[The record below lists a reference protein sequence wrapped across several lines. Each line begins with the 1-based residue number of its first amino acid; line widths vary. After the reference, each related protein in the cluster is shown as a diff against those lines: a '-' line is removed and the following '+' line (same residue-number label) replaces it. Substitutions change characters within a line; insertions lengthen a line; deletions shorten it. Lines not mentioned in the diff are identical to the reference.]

1 MLWLRLPVGN
11 IYVYGD
17 VEPRFG
23 PHALLESLSSEYEG
37 LVDDCDEKTVSKA
50 KGAEAYMRT
59 PSAVVQS
66 RCRPGRMHLI
76 SSEGIFSKGACSLV
90 RYDKGKDWGK
100 STVLRIGEG
109 RIRLQSDQY
118 YDIHNL

>member
-50 KGAEAYMRT
+50 KGVEAYMRRRR
-59 PSAVVQS
+59 QWYS
-66 RCRPGRMHLI
+66 RGVDLDECTLYHLR
-76 SSEGIFSKGACSLV
+76 GFFRKAPV
-90 RYDKGKDWGK
+90 RWYGM
-100 STVLRIGEG
+100 VRIRIGG
-109 RIRLQSDQY
+109 RVQC
-118 YDIHNL
+118 